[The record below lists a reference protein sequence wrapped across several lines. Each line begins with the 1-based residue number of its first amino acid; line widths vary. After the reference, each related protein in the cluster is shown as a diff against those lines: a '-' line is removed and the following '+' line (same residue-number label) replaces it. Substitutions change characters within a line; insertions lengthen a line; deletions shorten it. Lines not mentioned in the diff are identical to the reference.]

1 MRIARRIP
9 ALVLPAALVLTAACG
24 GPDTTDD
31 SASSKPAGSF
41 PVTVNDARGEVTI
54 DEAPQRIVS
63 LSPST
68 TEMLFAIDAGDQVV
82 AADEYSDYPEEAP
95 TTDLSG
101 FTPSVEA
108 ITEHDPDL
116 VLLARSAEDAADKLE
131 KVGVPVLVLDAA
143 TTLDDTYDQIRLLGK
158 VTGDEKK
165 ADAEA
170 DRVESEIDTIVT
182 DTKKKLGDTDLT
194 YYHEVDDT
202 MYSATSD
209 TFIGQIYGEF
219 GLENIA
225 DQADDAAGG
234 YPQLSPEFIVEQDPD
249 LIFLAYAGED
259 AVAAVADRPAFD
271 KISAV
276 KNGNV
281 VQLDE
286 DTSSRWGPRVV
297 DLAEDISEA
306 LVAAEEN

>member
-1 MRIARRIP
+1 MRIARRMS
-9 ALVLPAALVLTAACG
+9 ALLLPAALVLTAACG

-31 SASSKPAGSF
+31 SASSTSAGNF
-41 PVTVNDARGEVTI
+41 PVTVKDARGEVTI
-54 DEAPQRIVS
+54 DEAPERIVS

-82 AADEYSDYPEEAP
+82 AADDYSNYPEEAP

-101 FTPSVEA
+101 FTPNVEA
-108 ITEHDPDL
+108 ITEEDPDL
-116 VLLARSAEDAADKLE
+116 VILARSAEDAAEQLE

-143 TTLDDTYDQIRLLGK
+143 ASLDDTYDQIRLLGK

-182 DTKKKLGDTDLT
+182 DTKKKIGDTDLT

-225 DQADDAAGG
+225 DKADDAASG
-234 YPQLSPEFIVEQDPD
+234 YPQLSPEFIVEENPD
-249 LIFLAYAGED
+249 LIFLAYAGKD
-259 AVAAVADRPAFD
+259 AVADVEDRPAFD
-271 KISAV
+271 KVSAV
-276 KNGNV
+276 KDGNI

-286 DTSSRWGPRVV
+286 DISSRWGPRVV
-297 DLAEDISEA
+297 DLAQDVSDA
-306 LVAAEEN
+306 VLAAEEN